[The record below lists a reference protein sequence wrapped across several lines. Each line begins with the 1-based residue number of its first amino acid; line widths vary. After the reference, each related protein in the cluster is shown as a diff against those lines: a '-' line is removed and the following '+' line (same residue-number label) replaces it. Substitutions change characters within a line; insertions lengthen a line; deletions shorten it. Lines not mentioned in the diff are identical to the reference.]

1 METSTLISQNSTSTR
16 IRCVTFQSKAPGW
29 AGRPDKVVQAFKIL
43 WPLEFESREAV
54 IGDDSSHWEGGLELG
69 DVHVAIRR
77 GKWSQTAC
85 DVGKTRV
92 SNFMRL
98 PSYTWKTKH
107 YTSFGF
113 PHCTHGTASEDCAP
127 CMLRPP
133 YLCIYYLSKAGI
145 SFYSCKW
152 LQEGQTS
159 REEVKGGVAKAQD
172 RLAGGP
178 SPGCSLQ
185 SSEEILKNTNSW
197 LCAQGWCTAWA
208 PLSFF

>member
-29 AGRPDKVVQAFKIL
+29 AGRPDNVVQAFKIL

-98 PSYTWKTKH
+98 PSYTWQSTIHLLDSPTVHVAQPLRTVHLVCSDLLISVFTIFLKQA
-107 YTSFGF
+107 F
-113 PHCTHGTASEDCAP
+113 PFIVASG
-127 CMLRPP
+127 
-133 YLCIYYLSKAGI
+133 SKRVRQVG
-145 SFYSCKW
+145 K
-152 LQEGQTS
+152 
-159 REEVKGGVAKAQD
+159 K
-172 RLAGGP
+172 
-178 SPGCSLQ
+178 
-185 SSEEILKNTNSW
+185 
-197 LCAQGWCTAWA
+197 
-208 PLSFF
+208 

>member
-1 METSTLISQNSTSTR
+1 METSTLISQNSTTTR

-92 SNFMRL
+92 SNFMML
-98 PSYTWKTKH
+98 PSYTWKTKR

-113 PHCTHGTASEDCAP
+113 PRCTRGTASEDCAP

-133 YLCIYYLSKAGI
+133 YLCIYTLSKAGI
-145 SFYSCKW
+145 CFYSCKW

-185 SSEEILKNTNSW
+185 SPEEIFKNTNSW